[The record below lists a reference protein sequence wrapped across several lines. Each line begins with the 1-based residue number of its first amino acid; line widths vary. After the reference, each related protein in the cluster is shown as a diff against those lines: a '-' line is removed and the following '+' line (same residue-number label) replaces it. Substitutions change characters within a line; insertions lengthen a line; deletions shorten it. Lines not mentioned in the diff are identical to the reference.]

1 MYNMVPNDCHPTWW
15 SLCSGE
21 LNSGLCASCTWL
33 FPFWFSPCVVKI
45 FSNVAIIVLALC
57 FLSIKYHRHK
67 HQECLL
73 AGIKKKS
80 QAETTL
86 FTIDSIGFLYRNL
99 GRQSSSPSDFFF
111 FFPILLLGRDGQ
123 DHPSPWLDTLYTDPF
138 LICKDVSFLLHVC
151 NFPAT
156 WLLTKKEQIL
166 EHHFPRW
173 GISISLSKW
182 GNCWCRKSLNK
193 KASPSNALMKGHI
206 PWQWNEEVSNHYKG
220 APAQG
225 ISVHSKDLY
234 QVPGS
239 VSHWVLCYASMEVLT
254 AEERYQA

>member
-111 FFPILLLGRDGQ
+111 FF
-123 DHPSPWLDTLYTDPF
+123 
-138 LICKDVSFLLHVC
+138 
-151 NFPAT
+151 
-156 WLLTKKEQIL
+156 
-166 EHHFPRW
+166 
-173 GISISLSKW
+173 
-182 GNCWCRKSLNK
+182 
-193 KASPSNALMKGHI
+193 SNITSGKG
-206 PWQWNEEVSNHYKG
+206 W
-220 APAQG
+220 
-225 ISVHSKDLY
+225 
-234 QVPGS
+234 PGS
-239 VSHWVLCYASMEVLT
+239 SIPLTWYSLHRPFSYLQRCVLFTSCLQFSCHLAAHEKGTDSRTSLPKV
-254 AEERYQA
+254 RYIHFTL